1 MNDIY
6 IIYTIERIYMTMTSL
21 KEIIIVA
28 FAFVGV
34 VVGAG
39 FATGQEIFQ
48 FFTSNGNYSIWGVI
62 ITGCIVTL
70 GGIFVLQTGYNL
82 NAHNH
87 TGPIKYYLPK
97 RIATLFDIILTLFLL
112 ALAMIMT
119 AGGVSTIHESFNI
132 PYALSSVLLISI
144 ILITLFLKFE
154 RLIAIL
160 GMVTPFL
167 VIIVT
172 IIAMYYLMTGSLSFS
187 DPNQYAN
194 TGTRSD
200 QWWWFDAINYGSL
213 QIAAAFSFLSVM
225 GGRLKFKSS
234 SVYGGMIGG
243 LIITFLLLMLNLG
256 MVSQFSHIKDVALPS
271 LLLAKEIS
279 PMIGLF
285 MSIVMILVIYNTV
298 VGLMYA
304 FASRFTRPYSKHYYI
319 MIICMA
325 VLTFATT
332 FIGFI
337 DLIGKVFPVMGI
349 FGFILLFPILIKG
362 ISRK

>member
-1 MNDIY
+1 MIN
-6 IIYTIERIYMTMTSL
+6 L

-62 ITGCIVTL
+62 ITGFIVTV
-70 GGIFVLQTGYNL
+70 GGIFVLQTGFKL
-82 NAHNH
+82 NAHSH
-87 TGPIKYYLPK
+87 TEPIKYYLPK
-97 RIATLFDIILTLFLL
+97 RIATLFDIILTLFLF

-132 PYALSSVLLISI
+132 PYALSSVFLISI
-144 ILITLFLKFE
+144 ILLTLFLKFE

-172 IIAMYYLMTGSLSFS
+172 IIAMYYLITGSFSFS
-187 DPNQYAN
+187 EADQYAN
-194 TGTRSD
+194 TATRTD

-234 SVYGGMIGG
+234 TIYGGMIGG

-256 MVSQFSHIKDVALPS
+256 MVTQFSQIKDVALPS

-279 PMIGLF
+279 PAIGLF

-304 FASRFTRPYSKHYYI
+304 FASRFTIPYSKHYYI
-319 MIICMA
+319 MIISMA
-325 VLTFATT
+325 LITFATT

-337 DLIGKVFPVMGI
+337 DLIGKVFPIMGI
-349 FGFILLFPILIKG
+349 FGFILLFPILKKG
-362 ISRK
+362 FSRK